1 MSDTDISRYVD
12 ISDLQ
17 KALTEEEMEA
27 VKAILSEIS
36 SDGRSPTL
44 DGLWQAD
51 YEEIPVDI
59 YTFITDRR
67 YLGDSFVSEDG
78 TLLIYKFW
86 VDVLKV
92 IFAPDSQ
99 IFECLAG
106 NTKVKL
112 LDGSIK
118 TMEEIHSMVQSN
130 QEVDLYSFDRTN
142 YTIVPSKVSK
152 SVCNGIKPIY
162 RITLDNGEYFECTG
176 NHRILLR
183 DNTYQTIDQ
192 GLSVGSS
199 LMPFNYYTN
208 EKGYE
213 ILKNPNP
220 DGTSYD
226 IATHKMVAKSKYQRK
241 YFKGYHIH
249 HGNYNKKDN
258 RPNNLFKLKPNDHLE
273 LHRRVLH
280 NRSKLY
286 PDLAESMSKA
296 NSARLK
302 ESWSDPDYRNRMIEV
317 AKEYGL
323 KALYDKVGREEFIR
337 LSHAWQSEDPD
348 RSKLIAIQNLS
359 GYMEA
364 LKLGEPWAVELNRI
378 NTYKGL
384 TSRWSNSDQHS
395 LASERMSNRNRD
407 PYYKQ
412 HIQKCRFLSDINKM
426 ISEGI
431 PINEYN
437 YKLHKSRMSPSWD
450 KAVEWFGSE
459 YIESE
464 AAYYNHKIVSIEYVR
479 DDYVYD
485 IEVPYYHNFC
495 LESGAIVHNCGLSG
509 AIGLG
514 KSTIATVG
522 LAYVLYKLLCLKDP
536 AAYYKL
542 TRGSKVAIAI
552 FNISLDQGFGVG
564 FSKLQSMLMKSP
576 WFLEHGTVSGLK
588 NQTYYPGKDIEI
600 LVGSKMEHFLG
611 RDIFAGFLDE
621 MEFAPGSNPKM
632 ELSKIMKLYTT
643 IKRRMESRYMKLG
656 KLPGILF
663 LVSSKKSESDFLE
676 QYLKKNK
683 GKPYLYVVDEPIW
696 VVKADQGRYSGQYFN
711 VAVGNKYLKS
721 KILSDDEDPA
731 PYKANGQEVIA
742 VPVEHREAFELDI
755 NSALMDI
762 AGKALSSSLKYIY
775 YDKLKLCYRDYLK
788 NPFTMDE
795 LILGFDDDS
804 QIQDFLLMSRLSKV
818 DRMKPHFIHWDTSK
832 SGDATGLAMSTIAG
846 QREVKKLIAGQVYQE
861 EDIIHKLVFAINIR
875 PEPGS
880 EIPFYKIRNFI
891 YYLKFELGY
900 NIVSVTCD
908 SYQSVDTLQQMSL
921 RGFNTKTLSMDRSRV
936 PYDTL
941 KNAINEGRLIMPYIP
956 HLEKELLELEDDKM
970 VGKIDHPVDGS
981 KDTADALAGSVFR
994 SLDYKELLAAQNA
1007 QKDAETLVKVNDQT
1021 SADPNDWLLGGNRR
1035 AY

>member
-1 MSDTDISRYVD
+1 MDINQIVD

-17 KALTEEEMEA
+17 KALSSEEMEA

-36 SDGRSPTL
+36 STGESPTL

-51 YEEIPVDI
+51 YEEVPVDI
-59 YTFITDRR
+59 YTFLTDRR

-92 IFAPDSQ
+92 LFAPDSQ
-99 IFECLAG
+99 IFE
-106 NTKVKL
+106 V
-112 LDGSIK
+112 
-118 TMEEIHSMVQSN
+118 
-130 QEVDLYSFDRTN
+130 
-142 YTIVPSKVSK
+142 
-152 SVCNGIKPIY
+152 
-162 RITLDNGEYFECTG
+162 
-176 NHRILLR
+176 
-183 DNTYQTIDQ
+183 
-192 GLSVGSS
+192 
-199 LMPFNYYTN
+199 
-208 EKGYE
+208 
-213 ILKNPNP
+213 
-220 DGTSYD
+220 
-226 IATHKMVAKSKYQRK
+226 
-241 YFKGYHIH
+241 
-249 HGNYNKKDN
+249 
-258 RPNNLFKLKPNDHLE
+258 
-273 LHRRVLH
+273 
-280 NRSKLY
+280 
-286 PDLAESMSKA
+286 
-296 NSARLK
+296 
-302 ESWSDPDYRNRMIEV
+302 
-317 AKEYGL
+317 
-323 KALYDKVGREEFIR
+323 
-337 LSHAWQSEDPD
+337 
-348 RSKLIAIQNLS
+348 
-359 GYMEA
+359 
-364 LKLGEPWAVELNRI
+364 
-378 NTYKGL
+378 
-384 TSRWSNSDQHS
+384 
-395 LASERMSNRNRD
+395 
-407 PYYKQ
+407 
-412 HIQKCRFLSDINKM
+412 
-426 ISEGI
+426 
-431 PINEYN
+431 
-437 YKLHKSRMSPSWD
+437 
-450 KAVEWFGSE
+450 
-459 YIESE
+459 
-464 AAYYNHKIVSIEYVR
+464 
-479 DDYVYD
+479 
-485 IEVPYYHNFC
+485 
-495 LESGAIVHNCGLSG
+495 GLSG

-564 FSKLQSMLMKSP
+564 FSKLQSMLMKSS

-621 MEFAPGSNPKM
+621 MEFAPGANPKM

-696 VVKADQGRYSGQYFN
+696 IVKADQGRYSGKYFN

-721 KILSDDEDPA
+721 KILSDDEDVE

-742 VPVEHREAFELDI
+742 VPIEHREAFELDI

-804 QIQDFLLMSRLSKV
+804 RIQDFLVYERLSRM
-818 DRMKPHFIHWDTSK
+818 DRSKPHFIHWDTSK

-846 QREVKKLIAGQVYQE
+846 HREVKKLVKGQVFQE

-891 YYLKFELGY
+891 YYLRLELGY

-921 RGFNTKTLSMDRSRV
+921 QGFNTKTLSMDRSRV

-956 HLEKELLELEDDKM
+956 HLEKELLELEDDKL

-1007 QKDAETLVKVNDQT
+1007 QKDVEALVASNSRSNDR
-1021 SADPNDWLLGGNRR
+1021 DNWILGSDKRV
-1035 AY
+1035 Y

>member
-1 MSDTDISRYVD
+1 METDISKYVD

-17 KALTEEEMEA
+17 TALSKEEMEA

-51 YEEIPVDI
+51 YEEVPVDI

-99 IFECLAG
+99 IFE
-106 NTKVKL
+106 V
-112 LDGSIK
+112 
-118 TMEEIHSMVQSN
+118 
-130 QEVDLYSFDRTN
+130 
-142 YTIVPSKVSK
+142 
-152 SVCNGIKPIY
+152 
-162 RITLDNGEYFECTG
+162 
-176 NHRILLR
+176 
-183 DNTYQTIDQ
+183 
-192 GLSVGSS
+192 
-199 LMPFNYYTN
+199 
-208 EKGYE
+208 
-213 ILKNPNP
+213 
-220 DGTSYD
+220 
-226 IATHKMVAKSKYQRK
+226 
-241 YFKGYHIH
+241 
-249 HGNYNKKDN
+249 
-258 RPNNLFKLKPNDHLE
+258 
-273 LHRRVLH
+273 
-280 NRSKLY
+280 
-286 PDLAESMSKA
+286 
-296 NSARLK
+296 
-302 ESWSDPDYRNRMIEV
+302 
-317 AKEYGL
+317 
-323 KALYDKVGREEFIR
+323 
-337 LSHAWQSEDPD
+337 
-348 RSKLIAIQNLS
+348 
-359 GYMEA
+359 
-364 LKLGEPWAVELNRI
+364 
-378 NTYKGL
+378 
-384 TSRWSNSDQHS
+384 
-395 LASERMSNRNRD
+395 
-407 PYYKQ
+407 
-412 HIQKCRFLSDINKM
+412 
-426 ISEGI
+426 
-431 PINEYN
+431 
-437 YKLHKSRMSPSWD
+437 
-450 KAVEWFGSE
+450 
-459 YIESE
+459 
-464 AAYYNHKIVSIEYVR
+464 
-479 DDYVYD
+479 
-485 IEVPYYHNFC
+485 
-495 LESGAIVHNCGLSG
+495 GLSG

-576 WFLEHGTVSGLK
+576 WFLEHGTISGLK

-632 ELSKIMKLYTT
+632 ELSKIMKLYNT

-683 GKPYLYVVDEPIW
+683 DKPYLHVVDEPIW
-696 VVKADQGRYSGQYFN
+696 IVKADQGRYSGKHFN

-804 QIQDFLLMSRLSKV
+804 RIQDFLVMSKLSKL
-818 DRMKPHFIHWDTSK
+818 DRSKPHFIHWDTSK

-908 SYQSVDTLQQMSL
+908 SYQSVDTLQQMAL
-921 RGFNTKTLSMDRSRV
+921 RGLNTKTLSMDRSRV

-970 VGKIDHPVDGS
+970 IGKIDHPVDGS

-994 SLDYKELLAAQNA
+994 SLDYKQLLAAQNA
-1007 QKDAETLVKVNDQT
+1007 QKDAETLVKVNDHA
-1021 SADPNDWLLGGNRR
+1021 SANPGDWLLGGSKRV
-1035 AY
+1035 Y

>member
-1 MSDTDISRYVD
+1 MDINQIVD

-17 KALTEEEMEA
+17 KALSSEEMEA

-36 SDGRSPTL
+36 STGESPTL

-51 YEEIPVDI
+51 YEEVPVDI
-59 YTFITDRR
+59 YTFLTDRR

-92 IFAPDSQ
+92 LFAPDSQ
-99 IFECLAG
+99 IFE
-106 NTKVKL
+106 V
-112 LDGSIK
+112 
-118 TMEEIHSMVQSN
+118 
-130 QEVDLYSFDRTN
+130 
-142 YTIVPSKVSK
+142 
-152 SVCNGIKPIY
+152 
-162 RITLDNGEYFECTG
+162 
-176 NHRILLR
+176 
-183 DNTYQTIDQ
+183 
-192 GLSVGSS
+192 
-199 LMPFNYYTN
+199 
-208 EKGYE
+208 
-213 ILKNPNP
+213 
-220 DGTSYD
+220 
-226 IATHKMVAKSKYQRK
+226 
-241 YFKGYHIH
+241 
-249 HGNYNKKDN
+249 
-258 RPNNLFKLKPNDHLE
+258 
-273 LHRRVLH
+273 
-280 NRSKLY
+280 
-286 PDLAESMSKA
+286 
-296 NSARLK
+296 
-302 ESWSDPDYRNRMIEV
+302 
-317 AKEYGL
+317 
-323 KALYDKVGREEFIR
+323 
-337 LSHAWQSEDPD
+337 
-348 RSKLIAIQNLS
+348 
-359 GYMEA
+359 
-364 LKLGEPWAVELNRI
+364 
-378 NTYKGL
+378 
-384 TSRWSNSDQHS
+384 
-395 LASERMSNRNRD
+395 
-407 PYYKQ
+407 
-412 HIQKCRFLSDINKM
+412 
-426 ISEGI
+426 
-431 PINEYN
+431 
-437 YKLHKSRMSPSWD
+437 
-450 KAVEWFGSE
+450 
-459 YIESE
+459 
-464 AAYYNHKIVSIEYVR
+464 
-479 DDYVYD
+479 
-485 IEVPYYHNFC
+485 
-495 LESGAIVHNCGLSG
+495 GLSG

-564 FSKLQSMLMKSP
+564 FSKLQSMLMKSS

-621 MEFAPGSNPKM
+621 MEFAPGANPKM

-696 VVKADQGRYSGQYFN
+696 IVKADQGRYSGKYFN

-721 KILSDDEDPA
+721 KILSDNEDVE

-742 VPVEHREAFELDI
+742 VPIEHREAFELDI

-804 QIQDFLLMSRLSKV
+804 RIQDFLVYERLSRM
-818 DRMKPHFIHWDTSK
+818 DRSKPHFIHWDTSK

-846 QREVKKLIAGQVYQE
+846 HREVKKLVKGQFFQE

-891 YYLKFELGY
+891 YYLRLELGY

-921 RGFNTKTLSMDRSRV
+921 QGFNTKTLSMDRSRV

-941 KNAINEGRLIMPYIP
+941 KNSINEGRLIMPYIP
-956 HLEKELLELEDDKM
+956 HLEKELLELEDDKL

-1007 QKDAETLVKVNDQT
+1007 QKDVEALVASNSRSNDR
-1021 SADPNDWLLGGNRR
+1021 DNWILGSDKRV
-1035 AY
+1035 Y

>member
-1 MSDTDISRYVD
+1 MDINQIVD

-17 KALTEEEMEA
+17 KALSSEEMEA

-36 SDGRSPTL
+36 STGESPTL

-51 YEEIPVDI
+51 YEEVPVDI
-59 YTFITDRR
+59 YTFLTDRR

-92 IFAPDSQ
+92 LFAPDSQ
-99 IFECLAG
+99 IFE
-106 NTKVKL
+106 V
-112 LDGSIK
+112 
-118 TMEEIHSMVQSN
+118 
-130 QEVDLYSFDRTN
+130 
-142 YTIVPSKVSK
+142 
-152 SVCNGIKPIY
+152 
-162 RITLDNGEYFECTG
+162 
-176 NHRILLR
+176 
-183 DNTYQTIDQ
+183 
-192 GLSVGSS
+192 
-199 LMPFNYYTN
+199 
-208 EKGYE
+208 
-213 ILKNPNP
+213 
-220 DGTSYD
+220 
-226 IATHKMVAKSKYQRK
+226 
-241 YFKGYHIH
+241 
-249 HGNYNKKDN
+249 
-258 RPNNLFKLKPNDHLE
+258 
-273 LHRRVLH
+273 
-280 NRSKLY
+280 
-286 PDLAESMSKA
+286 
-296 NSARLK
+296 
-302 ESWSDPDYRNRMIEV
+302 
-317 AKEYGL
+317 
-323 KALYDKVGREEFIR
+323 
-337 LSHAWQSEDPD
+337 
-348 RSKLIAIQNLS
+348 
-359 GYMEA
+359 
-364 LKLGEPWAVELNRI
+364 
-378 NTYKGL
+378 
-384 TSRWSNSDQHS
+384 
-395 LASERMSNRNRD
+395 
-407 PYYKQ
+407 
-412 HIQKCRFLSDINKM
+412 
-426 ISEGI
+426 
-431 PINEYN
+431 
-437 YKLHKSRMSPSWD
+437 
-450 KAVEWFGSE
+450 
-459 YIESE
+459 
-464 AAYYNHKIVSIEYVR
+464 
-479 DDYVYD
+479 
-485 IEVPYYHNFC
+485 
-495 LESGAIVHNCGLSG
+495 GLSG

-564 FSKLQSMLMKSP
+564 FSKLQSMLMKSS

-621 MEFAPGSNPKM
+621 MEFAPGANPKM

-696 VVKADQGRYSGQYFN
+696 IVKADQGRYSGKYFN

-721 KILSDDEDPA
+721 KILSDNEDVE

-742 VPVEHREAFELDI
+742 VPIEHREAFELDI

-804 QIQDFLLMSRLSKV
+804 RIQDFLVYERLSRM
-818 DRMKPHFIHWDTSK
+818 DRSKPHFIHWDTSK

-846 QREVKKLIAGQVYQE
+846 HREVKKLVKGQVFQE

-891 YYLKFELGY
+891 YYLRLELGY

-921 RGFNTKTLSMDRSRV
+921 QGFNTKTLSMDRSRV

-956 HLEKELLELEDDKM
+956 HLEKELLELEDDKL

-1007 QKDAETLVKVNDQT
+1007 QKDVEALVASNSRSNDR
-1021 SADPNDWLLGGNRR
+1021 DNWILGSDKRV
-1035 AY
+1035 Y